1 MKKFKVLIF
10 ILVLSFTG
18 SAQQT
23 YFNNLYKYNNTNC
36 NAMCCIET
44 VDGFLVL
51 GNSSDSSNPFWTRAG
66 ILKLSENGSKQW
78 SEDFGDTIH
87 MWYVG
92 LAGSVHQLSDSS
104 YILAGARV
112 RYNPN
117 HIAEGLMLSFDEQG
131 DTIWSKVFTPDSF
144 APLDTFLTCQYL
156 FKNKDFSYVMAGIMY
171 PNSGQDKIAITKF
184 DSLGNV
190 LSIMGGY
197 GYGGNYKTRGLS
209 VKELKDKG
217 YIIGAYSYQ
226 PGFDETVDPVLYK
239 VDSAGGLEWF
249 KGIGGP
255 WMDDLTYLALASD
268 STFVCGTAIAAGMFS
283 NEHRYR
289 LRFQKYD
296 MHGTLIWSKT
306 VGPERFDRSF
316 SNLIRLS
323 DGSFVACGSAQV
335 NNSVRWTG
343 WLMKI
348 KAFGDSVW
356 YREVENLSGF
366 QSFNYLQDIIECT
379 DGGLLACGQV
389 FPALPDTGTNAAWVI
404 KLDSLGCP
412 YPNCDSTNSVSE
424 ITAGNGF
431 TMNLWPNPAKD
442 VLHVDCSFPGKNPVE
457 DVEILNSFGSLLI
470 RQSVSVQSAS
480 FQLDV
485 RSLDPG
491 LYILLVS
498 GKNQL
503 KIYRKFLI
511 IR

>member
-1 MKKFKVLIF
+1 
-10 ILVLSFTG
+10 
-18 SAQQT
+18 
-23 YFNNLYKYNNTNC
+23 
-36 NAMCCIET
+36 MCCIEI

-51 GNSSDSSNPFWTRAG
+51 GNSADSSNPFWTRAG

-92 LAGSVHQLSDSS
+92 LAGSVQRLTDST
-104 YILAGARV
+104 YILVGARV
-112 RYNPN
+112 MYFPN
-117 HIAEGLMLSFDEQG
+117 HTAEGLILSFNEQG
-131 DTIWSKVFTPDSF
+131 DTLWSKVFTPDSF
-144 APLDTFLTCQYL
+144 TPLDTFLTCQYII
-156 FKNKDFSYVMAGIMY
+156 KNKDLSYVITGIIY
-171 PNSGQDKIAITKF
+171 PNSGLDKIALTKF

-226 PGFDETVDPVLYK
+226 PGFDETLDPVLYK

-249 KGIGGP
+249 KSIGGP
-255 WMDDLTYLALASD
+255 WRDSYTYLALASD
-268 STFVCGTAIAAGMFS
+268 STFVAGTTIAAGMFS
-283 NEHRYR
+283 NENRYR
-289 LRFQKYD
+289 LQFQKYD
-296 MHGTLIWSKT
+296 MQGTLIWSKT

-348 KAFGDSVW
+348 NAFGDSVW

-366 QSFNYLQDIIECT
+366 QSLNYLQDIIECI

-404 KLDSLGCP
+404 KIDSLGCP
-412 YPNCDSTNSVSE
+412 YPNCDSTNAVSE
-424 ITAGNGF
+424 ITAEDGLM
-431 TMNLWPNPAKD
+431 MNLWPNPAND
-442 VLHVDCSFPGKNPVE
+442 VLNVEIYPPDNNPINNA
-457 DVEILNSFGSLLI
+457 EILNSYGSLLI
-470 RQSVSVQSAS
+470 RQSTPQQSSS
-480 FQLDV
+480 FQLNI

-491 LYILLVS
+491 MYILSVT

-503 KIYRKFLI
+503 KRYRKFLI